1 MADDEETLTMAVVRL
16 ASRYGRYGYR
26 RVTAMLRG
34 EGWRVN
40 HKRVERIWR
49 GEGLKVPAKQPKRG
63 RLWVADGSCVR
74 LRPQRRNHVWAY
86 DFVALRTSD
95 GRPVRLL
102 TVVDEYTR
110 ECLAIQVGRSLRSS
124 HVIEC
129 LGDIMVQRGVP
140 DHVRSDN
147 GPEFTALAV
156 RLWLQGVGS
165 TTLFITP
172 GSPWENGYVESF
184 NGKLRDEL
192 LDRELF
198 DTLWEVQVL
207 TEQWRHEYNHQR
219 PHSALGYRPPAPE
232 AILTSS
238 APSAISSLMIS
249 GTTIGGRSV
258 GFVQSRSP
266 HTEATLDMDATLVE
280 TRKQEA
286 LYSYKK
292 HRAYQPL
299 ITYWSEAELIVH
311 SEFRD
316 GNVPAGHQQLRVLIE
331 ALGRLP
337 AGVEKVML
345 RSDTAG
351 YQRELLRYCAEGRDD
366 RFGVIE
372 FAVGVDVTAEFRR
385 AVSEVA
391 EQDWQTLYRRVG
403 EHRVDT
409 GQQWAEVN
417 FVPNRMGHSK
427 TSPEY
432 RFIATRERLIEQ
444 PLPAMEGQMELPFTA
459 MELSNRGWY
468 KVFGVVTNRSIAA
481 DELIWWSR
489 QRCGKGEEV
498 HSVLKSDLA
507 GGRLPSGLFGANA
520 AWWAISVLAFNLNSA
535 MKRLVL
541 GGQWVGKRLKAVRLA
556 LIALPGRVMRHARR
570 LIIRLARGHPSY
582 ELLLRAR
589 QRILALAA
597 EPQRA

>member
-1 MADDEETLTMAVVRL
+1 MSDLDLLEKDEGLCKMLGEFETCGM
-16 ASRYGRYGYR
+16 R
-26 RVTAMLRG
+26 RRERRALEKR
-34 EGWRVN
+34 W
-40 HKRVERIWR
+40 RVERRRRVPSESAVFRYLERFHDVDEESKREAHRAFIAAPNKAL
-49 GEGLKVPAKQPKRG
+49 EGLGKVNT
-63 RLWVADGSCVR
+63 D
-74 LRPQRRNHVWAY
+74 
-86 DFVALRTSD
+86 
-95 GRPVRLL
+95 
-102 TVVDEYTR
+102 
-110 ECLAIQVGRSLRSS
+110 
-124 HVIEC
+124 
-129 LGDIMVQRGVP
+129 M
-140 DHVRSDN
+140 
-147 GPEFTALAV
+147 
-156 RLWLQGVGS
+156 
-165 TTLFITP
+165 
-172 GSPWENGYVESF
+172 
-184 NGKLRDEL
+184 
-192 LDRELF
+192 
-198 DTLWEVQVL
+198 
-207 TEQWRHEYNHQR
+207 
-219 PHSALGYRPPAPE
+219 
-232 AILTSS
+232 
-238 APSAISSLMIS
+238 
-249 GTTIGGRSV
+249 V

-417 FVPNRMGHSK
+417 FVPNWMGHSK

-444 PLPAMEGQMELPFTA
+444 PLPAMEGQMELPFPA

-541 GGQWVGKRLKAVRLA
+541 GG
-556 LIALPGRVMRHARR
+556 
-570 LIIRLARGHPSY
+570 
-582 ELLLRAR
+582 
-589 QRILALAA
+589 
-597 EPQRA
+597 

>member
-1 MADDEETLTMAVVRL
+1 MTRAR
-16 ASRYGRYGYR
+16 SRC
-26 RVTAMLRG
+26 G
-34 EGWRVN
+34 EAHR
-40 HKRVERIWR
+40 
-49 GEGLKVPAKQPKRG
+49 A
-63 RLWVADGSCVR
+63 
-74 LRPQRRNHVWAY
+74 
-86 DFVALRTSD
+86 
-95 GRPVRLL
+95 
-102 TVVDEYTR
+102 
-110 ECLAIQVGRSLRSS
+110 
-124 HVIEC
+124 
-129 LGDIMVQRGVP
+129 
-140 DHVRSDN
+140 
-147 GPEFTALAV
+147 
-156 RLWLQGVGS
+156 
-165 TTLFITP
+165 FI
-172 GSPWENGYVESF
+172 
-184 NGKLRDEL
+184 
-192 LDRELF
+192 
-198 DTLWEVQVL
+198 
-207 TEQWRHEYNHQR
+207 
-219 PHSALGYRPPAPE
+219 PAPNG
-232 AILTSS
+232 AMKGLRKVN
-238 APSAISSLMIS
+238 ADL
-249 GTTIGGRSV
+249 V
-258 GFVQSRSP
+258 GFAQSRSP
-266 HTEATLDMDATLVE
+266 QTEATLDMDATLVE

-286 LYSYKK
+286 LPSYKK
-292 HRAYQPL
+292 YRAYQPL

-351 YQRELLRYCAEGRDD
+351 YQRELLRYCAEGGDE

-372 FAVGVDVTAEFRR
+372 FAVGVDVTTEFRR

-391 EQDWQTLYRRVG
+391 EQDWQTLYRKVG

-409 GQQWAEVN
+409 GQQWADVN
-417 FVPNRMGHSK
+417 FVPNWIGHSK
-427 TSPEY
+427 NSPEY

-444 PLPAMEGQMELPFTA
+444 PLPGMEGQMELPFPA

-541 GGQWVGKRLKAVRLA
+541 GEQWVGKRLKAVRFA

-597 EPQRA
+597 EPHRA

>member
-1 MADDEETLTMAVVRL
+1 
-16 ASRYGRYGYR
+16 
-26 RVTAMLRG
+26 
-34 EGWRVN
+34 
-40 HKRVERIWR
+40 
-49 GEGLKVPAKQPKRG
+49 
-63 RLWVADGSCVR
+63 
-74 LRPQRRNHVWAY
+74 
-86 DFVALRTSD
+86 
-95 GRPVRLL
+95 
-102 TVVDEYTR
+102 
-110 ECLAIQVGRSLRSS
+110 
-124 HVIEC
+124 
-129 LGDIMVQRGVP
+129 
-140 DHVRSDN
+140 
-147 GPEFTALAV
+147 
-156 RLWLQGVGS
+156 
-165 TTLFITP
+165 
-172 GSPWENGYVESF
+172 
-184 NGKLRDEL
+184 
-192 LDRELF
+192 
-198 DTLWEVQVL
+198 
-207 TEQWRHEYNHQR
+207 
-219 PHSALGYRPPAPE
+219 
-232 AILTSS
+232 
-238 APSAISSLMIS
+238 
-249 GTTIGGRSV
+249 
-258 GFVQSRSP
+258 
-266 HTEATLDMDATLVE
+266 MDATLVE

-292 HRAYQPL
+292 YRAYQPL

-351 YQRELLRYCAEGRDD
+351 YQRELLRYCAEGRDE

-391 EQDWQTLYRRVG
+391 EQDWQTLYRKVG

-417 FVPNRMGHSK
+417 FVPNWIGHSK
-427 TSPEY
+427 NSPEY

-444 PLPAMEGQMELPFTA
+444 PLPGMEGQMELPFPA
-459 MELSNRGWY
+459 MELSNRGCY
-468 KVFGVVTNRSIAA
+468 KVFGVVTNRTLAG

-520 AWWAISVLAFNLNSA
+520 AWWAISVLAFNLNFA

-541 GGQWVGKRLKAVRLA
+541 GGQWVGKRLKAVRFS
-556 LIALPGRVMRHARR
+556 LIALPDRVMRHARR

-597 EPQRA
+597 EPYRA